1 MSILGTIIYKTGM
14 FRSIPEFASF
24 LSQRLLSKVVMVDW
38 VTGFNLSRLIN
49 GVGNLTVVL
58 QKAVPKLTHSL
69 VGTLD
74 SITHVVRPLGNV
86 TGDLVGVVEEARSGI
101 LPLQKMTLETAK
113 LLDTV
118 NTGLAPMQNIT
129 VGVVELVETSNKT
142 MMAATMAL
150 ILAIVALLI
159 CLAVLG
165 MCGLYYFCYKK
176 NKSQTKCCRCNE
188 LI

>member
-14 FRSIPEFASF
+14 FRSIPEFASS
-24 LSQRLLSKVVMVDW
+24 LSQRLLSEAAMVDW
-38 VTGFNLSRLIN
+38 VTGFNLSRLID

-101 LPLQKMTLETAK
+101 LPLQKMVLETAK

-150 ILAIVALLI
+150 LL
-159 CLAVLG
+159 CLAVVG
-165 MCGLYYFCYKK
+165 MCALYYFCYKK
-176 NKSQTKCCRCNE
+176 NKNQTKCCRSNE

>member
-1 MSILGTIIYKTGM
+1 M
-14 FRSIPEFASF
+14 FRSIPEFASS
-24 LSQRLLSKVVMVDW
+24 LSQRLLSEAVMVDW
-38 VTGFNLSRLIN
+38 VTGFNLSRLID

-74 SITHVVRPLGNV
+74 TINHVVRPLANV

-101 LPLQKMTLETAK
+101 LPLQKMVLETAK

-150 ILAIVALLI
+150 II

-176 NKSQTKCCRCNE
+176 NKSQTKCCRSNE

>member
-1 MSILGTIIYKTGM
+1 MSILGTVIYKTGM
-14 FRSIPEFASF
+14 FRSIPEFASS
-24 LSQRLLSKVVMVDW
+24 LSQRLLSEAAMVDW
-38 VTGFNLSRLIN
+38 VTGFNLSRLID

-101 LPLQKMTLETAK
+101 LPLQKMVLETAK

-150 ILAIVALLI
+150 PI
-159 CLAVLG
+159 CLAVVG

-176 NKSQTKCCRCNE
+176 NKSQTKCCRSNE